1 MIECIIKFGDNEC
14 FHGIKREIFRI
25 RLLSEYSFKENLED
39 KGSGIR
45 EKAKYLINLLSDEN
59 FFHEEKKKAADIWH
73 KFSLN
78 SAKEDLAGN
87 SEKNESYT
95 GHVRKSVGND
105 EIFVPKIS
113 QKKTENAEI
122 EQKTN
127 FSLPT
132 QNEDKKVSNFDIFM
146 VPDIK
151 PAKTEKKQ
159 QETDEKQEKTEKKFL
174 INTVV
179 KPLKPPPSFVPIST
193 VNLFE
198 KKDDFITENIKS
210 SNSLDFVASENLISS
225 IENDLDKEK
234 FVDTNKAA
242 NFDLLSENHLNEPWN
257 PLGSDIFE
265 ARLAKES
272 QYDVLSEN

>member
-1 MIECIIKFGDNEC
+1 M
-14 FHGIKREIFRI
+14 
-25 RLLSEYSFKENLED
+25 
-39 KGSGIR
+39 
-45 EKAKYLINLLSDEN
+45 INLLSDEN

-132 QNEDKKVSNFDIFM
+132 QNEDKIHGAAMQICFFAPEAPFSQNRSTILQNLM
-146 VPDIK
+146 VFQK
-151 PAKTEKKQ
+151 
-159 QETDEKQEKTEKKFL
+159 
-174 INTVV
+174 
-179 KPLKPPPSFVPIST
+179 
-193 VNLFE
+193 
-198 KKDDFITENIKS
+198 
-210 SNSLDFVASENLISS
+210 
-225 IENDLDKEK
+225 
-234 FVDTNKAA
+234 
-242 NFDLLSENHLNEPWN
+242 NH
-257 PLGSDIFE
+257 
-265 ARLAKES
+265 
-272 QYDVLSEN
+272 